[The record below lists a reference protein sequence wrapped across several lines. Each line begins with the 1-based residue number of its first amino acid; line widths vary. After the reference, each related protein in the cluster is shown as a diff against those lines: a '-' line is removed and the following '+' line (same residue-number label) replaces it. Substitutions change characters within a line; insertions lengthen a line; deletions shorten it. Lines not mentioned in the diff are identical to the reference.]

1 MSEPGAVYIRP
12 MTKADLD
19 GVMVIEQASYPAP
32 WKREH
37 FLQEIHSHTSFP
49 HVAVLD
55 EQVAGYLCLMSL
67 FEEAQILNIAVAPQQ
82 RGRGVARK
90 LMELALELARERG
103 AQVLV
108 LEVRE
113 SNVAAIKLYEQ
124 FGFVQYFTRKGYYEG
139 KEDALLMEK
148 ILVSKPE

>member
-1 MSEPGAVYIRP
+1 MA
-12 MTKADLD
+12 
-19 GVMVIEQASYPAP
+19 IEQVSYPTP

-49 HVAVLD
+49 YVAAID
-55 EQVAGYLCLMSL
+55 ELVVGYVCLMSL

-82 RGRGVARK
+82 RGRGVARM
-90 LMELALELARERG
+90 LMELAVSTARERG
-103 AQVLV
+103 AEVLS

-113 SNVAAIKLYEQ
+113 SNAAAIRLYEA
-124 FGFVQYFTRKGYYEG
+124 FGFVRYFVRKGYYEG

-148 ILVSKPE
+148 MLNL

>member
-1 MSEPGAVYIRP
+1 MSEPGTVYIRP
-12 MTKADLD
+12 MTRSDLD
-19 GVMVIEQASYPAP
+19 GVMAIEQVSYPTP

-49 HVAVLD
+49 YVAVTD
-55 EQVAGYLCLMSL
+55 ELVVGYVCLMSL

-82 RGRGVARK
+82 RGRGVARM
-90 LMELALELARERG
+90 LMELAVSTARERG
-103 AQVLV
+103 ANVLM

-113 SNVAAIKLYEQ
+113 SNSAAIRLYEE
-124 FGFVQYFTRKGYYEG
+124 FGFVRYFVRKGYYEG

-148 ILVSKPE
+148 MLNL

>member
-1 MSEPGAVYIRP
+1 MSEPGTAHIRP
-12 MTKADLD
+12 MTRTDLD
-19 GVMVIEQASYPAP
+19 GVLAIELVSYPTP

-49 HVAVLD
+49 YVAVID
-55 EQVAGYLCLMSL
+55 EMVVGYVCLMSL

-82 RGRGVARK
+82 RGRGVARM
-90 LMELALELARERG
+90 LMELAVSTARERG
-103 AQVLV
+103 AEVLA

-113 SNVAAIKLYEQ
+113 SNVAAIRLYEE
-124 FGFVQYFTRKGYYEG
+124 FGFLRYFVRKGYYEG

-148 ILVSKPE
+148 MLNL